1 MMEELKPCPFCGEDA
16 ELDTQQPYRSC
27 GDGQW
32 QTQVSIYCI
41 GHGECP
47 AHMSICREDCPGV
60 TTEHLVNDLIGK
72 WNTRPVPDG
81 YALIELKSV
90 LTPKGEPMPQT
101 IDAWQYLASKYDD
114 GMLEQK
120 EEIAKLKSQVN
131 NLRQK
136 LKAKEGYALVP
147 VDPTDGM
154 TFIGQSMRYESLNSI
169 GAIYK
174 AMIEA
179 AKEQK

>member
-1 MMEELKPCPFCGEDA
+1 MDGVIEE
-16 ELDTQQPYRSC
+16 
-27 GDGQW
+27 
-32 QTQVSIYCI
+32 
-41 GHGECP
+41 
-47 AHMSICREDCPGV
+47 
-60 TTEHLVNDLIGK
+60 

-114 GMLEQK
+114 GMLEHK

-136 LKAKEGYALVP
+136 LKAKEGYAMVP
-147 VDPTDGM
+147 IEPAEILIKAMHREIDWCRDDQNT
-154 TFIGQSMRYESLNSI
+154 YHLEHESQIEGSGTSCKEDLI
-169 GAIYK
+169 DAYK
-174 AMIEA
+174 AMIA
-179 AKEQK
+179 AAQEQK